1 MDILGPL
8 SVKGLPHSHVDPGYA
23 VGHRIAEEAVRESE
37 RQLRAIIENLPGVAY
52 RCTLQAPWRMSF
64 ISDAVEQLTGHPS
77 TAFLS
82 GKVDW
87 VDLVASED
95 RDHVEATIAEAI
107 ARRAHF
113 ELRYRVC
120 TPTGLRWVHERGKA
134 AYSQE
139 GLPLFLEGFV
149 GDIHEQALADKN
161 LRAAEERYRLVMR
174 ATGDAVWDWD
184 LVSDQLTW
192 NEAITSSYG
201 YAPGDIGPT
210 CAWWGDHVHPDDR
223 DCVLRHIREAIA
235 TEGSYF
241 SYQYRFMRA
250 DGTYADVFDRGYVIR
265 DETHKAVRMVGAMQ
279 DLTRSR
285 SAQAEAARAHN
296 LVQTVIDSVPDHIY
310 VKDASG
316 VFILTNQASKEHWD
330 LVGRRTSDV
339 FPREV
344 ASEVEASD
352 LQVLTTGEPQMTEL
366 PTMLGAQ
373 QRIFQSVKVPW
384 REDGEIKGII
394 GISRDVTDQIS
405 VAEQVQWAA
414 NHDLLTG
421 LPNRTFF
428 QSSLSGMMANA
439 GPQRSELSLLVVDLD
454 HFKQVN
460 DTLGHDA
467 GDVLL
472 SEIAA
477 KLKGCIR
484 PGDIVARLGGDEFA
498 IILPN
503 CGAEQANAVGEKI
516 IGCLRTP
523 FTYDGRVLDCR
534 ASIGSAV
541 FPTHG
546 GDTQELLKNA
556 DMALYAAKGAGRGVA
571 RMFDPSIRDHMQK
584 RVSMLALGRKA
595 LHEGQMFPYY
605 QPKVNLQTG
614 NVSGF
619 EALLRW
625 RHPRR
630 GICLP
635 GTIAECFE
643 DYDLANEISDRIIDC
658 AIADMRAWLDQ
669 GLEFGSIAVNAGA
682 SEFRNGKFATSILRR
697 LEHAGVPTSCFQLEV
712 TETVFLGRGAEC
724 VENDLKLLS
733 SQGVKI
739 ALDDFGTGFASLRHL
754 KQFPVHIIKIDK
766 SFVSDMNKLQD
777 DAAIVRA
784 VINLGQSLGM
794 DVVAEGIETVSQAAE
809 LRQMGCGYGQ
819 GFLFSKAVPASGL
832 AACLKG
838 EGMFAERFTA

>member
-1 MDILGPL
+1 
-8 SVKGLPHSHVDPGYA
+8 
-23 VGHRIAEEAVRESE
+23 
-37 RQLRAIIENLPGVAY
+37 
-52 RCTLQAPWRMSF
+52 MSF
-64 ISDAVEQLTGHPS
+64 ISDAVEQLTGYPS

-87 VDLVASED
+87 VDLIASED
-95 RDHVEATIAEAI
+95 RDYVEATVAEAV
-107 ARRAHF
+107 AHRTHF
-113 ELRYRVC
+113 ELRYRAC

-139 GLPLFLEGFV
+139 GSPLFLEGFV

-201 YAPGDIGPT
+201 YATDEIGPT

-223 DCVLRHIREAIA
+223 DCVLRHIRDVIA
-235 TEGSYF
+235 TEGAYF
-241 SYQYRFMRA
+241 SCQYRFMRA

-265 DETHKAVRMVGAMQ
+265 DESRKAVRMVGAIQ
-279 DLTRSR
+279 DLSRSR
-285 SAQAEAARAHN
+285 AAQAEAVRAHN

-316 VFILTNQASKEHWD
+316 VFILTNQASKEHWN

-339 FPREV
+339 FPPEV
-344 ASEVEASD
+344 ASKVEASD
-352 LQVLTTGEPQMTEL
+352 LEVLTTGEPQMTEL
-366 PTMLGAQ
+366 PTILGGQ
-373 QRIFQSVKVPW
+373 QKFFQSVKVPW
-384 REDGEIKGII
+384 REEGEIKGII
-394 GISRDVTDQIS
+394 GISRDVTDQKS
-405 VAEQVQWAA
+405 VAEQVEWAA
-414 NHDLLTG
+414 NHDPLTG
-421 LPNRTFF
+421 IPNRSFF
-428 QSSLSGMMANA
+428 QSALSGMMANA
-439 GPQRSELSLLVVDLD
+439 ASARGELSLLVVDLD

-472 SEIAA
+472 SQIAA
-477 KLKGCIR
+477 ELTGSVRSC
-484 PGDIVARLGGDEFA
+484 DIVARLGGDEFA
-498 IILPN
+498 IILPD
-503 CGAEQANAVGEKI
+503 CGAEQADAAAEKI
-516 IGCLRTP
+516 MGCLRTP
-523 FTYDGRVLDCR
+523 FTFRGRVLDCR
-534 ASIGSAV
+534 ASIGGAV
-541 FPTHG
+541 FPAHG
-546 GDTQELLKNA
+546 GDTQELLKSA
-556 DMALYAAKGAGRGVA
+556 DMALYAAKGAGRGIA

-595 LHEGQMFPYY
+595 LQDGQIFPYY
-605 QPKVNLQTG
+605 QPKVDLQTG
-614 NVSGF
+614 EVSGF

-635 GTIAECFE
+635 GTIAACFE

-669 GLEFGSIAVNAGA
+669 GLAFGSIAINAGA
-682 SEFRNGKFATSILRR
+682 SEFRSGKFAASILRR
-697 LEHAGVPTSCFQLEV
+697 LEQAKVPTSCFQLEV

-766 SFVSDMNKLQD
+766 SFVSDMNRLQD

-794 DVVAEGIETVSQAAE
+794 DVVAEGIETVNQAAE

-819 GFLFSKAVPASGL
+819 GFLFSKAIPASGL
-832 AACLKG
+832 AASLKG
-838 EGMFAERFTA
+838 EAQFVERFSA